1 MSTWSGDEGSSD
13 EAVPAASRDI
23 EVLGYHIVRSAF
35 SEQEIQTLRK
45 KLASYFRQNGTHR
58 HGGKIEW
65 RGIHKLPELA
75 DIVINDRLLEALR
88 SCTSPDDPVLTGE
101 SDLQINTLSRW
112 HKDIDQD
119 GELKEL
125 ASRPDGWRVC
135 KAAIY
140 LQDQPADSRQ
150 ALKVRP
156 GSHRRRLGEV
166 AQEVALG
173 VRAGD
178 VILFDVRIDHAG
190 QFPSMWDKSLRRL
203 LVAGSRVLKGD
214 PESRFAALRG
224 ALRGWGGRTEDRMA
238 IYLTFGSPNAAIY
251 AYEKAGRR
259 NHGPVPAGL
268 DGEVSSRLSRWKI
281 AMIGAA
287 S

>member
-1 MSTWSGDEGSSD
+1 MSTWSDNEGGSN
-13 EAVPAASRDI
+13 EAVPDPSRDI
-23 EVLGYHIVRSAF
+23 EVHGYHIVRSAF

-45 KLASYFRQNGTHR
+45 KLASYFRRNGTYR

-75 DIVINDRLLEALR
+75 DIIISDRLLEALR
-88 SCTSPDDPVLTGE
+88 ACTSPDDPVLTGE
-101 SDLQINTLSRW
+101 SDLQLNTLSRW

-125 ASRPDGWRVC
+125 VGRPDGWRVC
-135 KAAIY
+135 KVAVY
-140 LQDQPADSRQ
+140 LQDQPAHSRQ

-166 AQEVALG
+166 TQEVALG

-178 VILFDVRIDHAG
+178 VIVFDVRIDHAG
-190 QFPSMWDKSLRRL
+190 QFPSWWDKSLHRL
-203 LVAGSRVLKGD
+203 SVAGSRVLKGD
-214 PESRFAALRG
+214 PESRFAALRE
-224 ALRGWGGRTEDRMA
+224 ALCGWGGRTEDRMA
-238 IYLTFGSPNAAIY
+238 IYLTFGSPNAATY
-251 AYEKAGRR
+251 AYEQAGRR
-259 NHGPVPAGL
+259 NHGPVPAAL
-268 DGEVSSRLSRWKI
+268 DSEARSRLARWNVT
-281 AMIGAA
+281 MIGAA

>member
-1 MSTWSGDEGSSD
+1 MLH
-13 EAVPAASRDI
+13 R
-23 EVLGYHIVRSAF
+23 
-35 SEQEIQTLRK
+35 
-45 KLASYFRQNGTHR
+45 YFRQNGTHR

-75 DIVINDRLLEALR
+75 DIVINDRLLGALHA
-88 SCTSPDDPVLTGE
+88 CTSPDDPVLTGE

-119 GELKEL
+119 GELKEH
-125 ASRPDGWRVC
+125 ADRPNGWRVC

-140 LQDQPADSRQ
+140 LQDQPADSKQ

-166 AQEVALG
+166 TQEVALG

-178 VILFDVRIDHAG
+178 VIMFDVRIDHAG
-190 QFPSMWDKSLRRL
+190 QFPSWWDKSLRRL
-203 LVAGSRVLKGD
+203 LMAGGRITKGD
-214 PESRFAALRG
+214 PESRFAAVRG
-224 ALRGWGGRTEDRMA
+224 ALRALGGRVEDRMA
-238 IYLTFGSPNAAIY
+238 IYLTFGSPNAATY
-251 AYEKAGRR
+251 AYEQVGRR
-259 NHGPVPAGL
+259 NHGPVPADL
-268 DGEVSSRLSRWKI
+268 DGEARSRLARWNV